1 MCSYTNEYP
10 TGRYLR
16 DAKLYEIG
24 AGTSGEACRLRPA
37 VAAFATARLA
47 AFATARLGRFMG
59 VLSVSAVPHAEAML
73 PNSAEIRRILIGREL
88 FKESA
93 P

>member
-1 MCSYTNEYP
+1 MNEYP

-24 AGTSGEACRLRPA
+24 AGTSGEASSPA
-37 VAAFATARLA
+37 HVCLLAPARARLPVA
-47 AFATARLGRFMG
+47 PLPTLP
-59 VLSVSAVPHAEAML
+59 SADHVGDACPCLLA
-73 PNSAEIRRILIGREL
+73 AEIRRILIGREL
-88 FKESA
+88 FKEAA